1 MPPMGTHIGCG
12 EHMGFGRQTLLRWW
26 SSSARD
32 RLELKTPLG
41 VSPALPARGWA
52 PGHLREESKTI
63 FN

>member
-32 RLELKTPLG
+32 RLELKTPLWG
-41 VSPALPARGWA
+41 VTSPPYQRLGPRT
-52 PGHLREESKTI
+52 PS
-63 FN
+63 